1 MATTCM
7 RTLDTATVSTDAV
20 AYLRFAISCV
30 IVSSRRVA
38 CSLRLVATNIGRRDR
53 PASSHLYV
61 SRRWYCSRCRRN
73 LRLLSMRPDRADT
86 PMSASTTPTLT
97 NTSRKLCLSASAV
110 FRGGHQNQTRLCGVW
125 PRLPSARATCR
136 RYMETLDQVPT
147 TRSCCPV
154 ALQQTWPSR
163 PRRLEATHQGSEP
176 RRRRP
181 RGIVATSTT
190 GRIS

>member
-1 MATTCM
+1 MHENTGHCYGID
-7 RTLDTATVSTDAV
+7 R
-20 AYLRFAISCV
+20 C
-30 IVSSRRVA
+30 RRVLA
-38 CSLRLVATNIGRRDR
+38 LCDLVRDCFVKARRVFVASCCHQHGRRDR